1 MKHLIIADENKSIIE
16 QYDIDECLWSEVL
29 HHYVKLRQTDVN
41 IGECLKIINDNLH
54 KRSSSSIISGRVID
68 RLSEINKFYAYIK
81 DVSGNDC
88 YSTLQK
94 IDQGAANSAFLEF
107 IIKHCNKRCN
117 IIDFFNDFY
126 CIDLK
131 NSISTAEVW
140 TKMKPLSDEGKTRG
154 YSGPSEM
161 PLLLFAGGCKANKG
175 DMLLLDQMIEIKGEG
190 GRIGEYSKW
199 CNSKQLIDKFLNQ
212 FNEKANVALE
222 SQAEFNFGNLLER
235 CLDHLDF
242 SMLPFQISQLA
253 KHCVINNVINTRND
267 ALIFIG
273 CIQLI
278 EYMQSKVDDW
288 FVLFKHP
295 GKNTAP
301 FGTSF
306 VLNCK
311 EFDLSN
317 DNVVDL
323 INHCKAASV
332 CFSPCYDNGGY
343 KIKFAK

>member
-1 MKHLIIADENKSIIE
+1 MKHLIIADENQQIIE

-54 KRSSSSIISGRVID
+54 KRSSSCMLNGKVID

-81 DVSGNDC
+81 DVCGDEYYNI
-88 YSTLQK
+88 LQK
-94 IDQGAANSAFLEF
+94 INDGVASASFLQF
-107 IIKHCNKRCN
+107 ISKNRNNRCN
-117 IIDFFNDFY
+117 IIEFFNEFY
-126 CIDLK
+126 GINLK
-131 NSISTAEVW
+131 NSESTAEVW
-140 TKMKPLSDEGKTRG
+140 TKMRPLSDEGKTRG

-161 PLLLFAGGCKANKG
+161 PLLLFAGGCKASKG
-175 DMLLLDQMIEIKGEG
+175 DMLLQNQMIEIKGEG
-190 GRIGEYSKW
+190 GRIGEYSRW

-212 FNEKANVALE
+212 FNEKMPACAE
-222 SQAEFNFGNLLER
+222 SQTEFNFGNLIEQSLH
-235 CLDHLDF
+235 HLDF

-253 KHCVINNVINTRND
+253 RHCVIHNIIKTRAD

-273 CIQLI
+273 SIQLI
-278 EYMQSKVDDW
+278 EYLQSKTDDW

-306 VLNCK
+306 ILNCK
-311 EFDLSN
+311 EYDLSN
-317 DNVVDL
+317 EKVMML
-323 INHCKAASV
+323 MQHCKTANVS
-332 CFSPCYDNGGY
+332 FSPCYDNGGY
-343 KIKFAK
+343 KIKFTK